1 MTSTA
6 PLPAPVR
13 PAPVRPAPVRPAS
26 GRLPGLELLRF
37 VAALCVLL
45 LHVRAVFG
53 GQQVFGR
60 GYLGVDFFL
69 MLSGFLMV
77 RVQEPRLATGM
88 AVGGFL
94 RARIWR
100 LWPMMTAAWAIGLP
114 MQWLRAHGPWD
125 FAWVAVANL
134 ALVPVLGHTF
144 LFPVNI
150 PAWTILY
157 ELGCNTAHVLAL
169 RRLRGPWL
177 AVLLLVLAMGEIWV
191 CRHYLGLNVGPR
203 PDTALAGIVRCLFAY
218 GLGIA
223 LARAIATCQRSLLP
237 GWCGWLAVPAMP
249 AILALSWAAGV
260 RVWWFDLGFV
270 AIACPLMLLG
280 ALGLTRLGRT
290 AGWLGR
296 FAFPVFALQMPIL
309 QGSQHLGAGYWSG
322 LALAIAGG
330 VLGVLVPL
338 AWRRIRTVM

>member
-1 MTSTA
+1 MTSA
-6 PLPAPVR
+6 AAR
-13 PAPVRPAPVRPAS
+13 PPS
-26 GRLPGLELLRF
+26 TRLPGLELLRF

-69 MLSGFLMV
+69 MLSGFLMA
-77 RVQEPRLATGM
+77 RVQEPRLAAGSGQ
-88 AVGGFL
+88 AKFL
-94 RARIWR
+94 RARLWR

-114 MQWLRAHGPWD
+114 MQWLRAHGGWD

-157 ELGCNTAHVLAL
+157 ELACNTAHVLVL
-169 RRLRGPWL
+169 RRIRGAWL
-177 AVLLLVLAMGEIWV
+177 CLLLLVLGVGEIWV
-191 CRHYLGLNVGPR
+191 CRHYAGLNVGPR
-203 PDTALAGIVRCLFAY
+203 PETALAGVLRCLFAY
-218 GLGIA
+218 VLGIA
-223 LARAIATCQRSLLP
+223 LSRLVSRRALAWPAWSS
-237 GWCGWLAVPAMP
+237 WLAVPAMP
-249 AILALSWAAGV
+249 AILAASWALGV

-270 AIACPLMLLG
+270 ALVCPLMLVG
-280 ALGLTRLGRT
+280 ALGLARFARS
-290 AGWLGR
+290 AGWLGQ

-322 LALAIAGG
+322 LALAMGGG

-338 AWRRIRTVM
+338 GWRHLRTAM